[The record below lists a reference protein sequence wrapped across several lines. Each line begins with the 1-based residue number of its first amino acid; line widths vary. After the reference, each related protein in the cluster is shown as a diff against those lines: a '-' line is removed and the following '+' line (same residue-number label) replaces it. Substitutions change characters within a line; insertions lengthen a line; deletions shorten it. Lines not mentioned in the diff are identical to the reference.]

1 MIKYVSG
8 GSEWLDVHSYPGS
21 TPYINTSQPSTGML
35 RMHPSFSNGRLE
47 VYDGSQWQ
55 EIGNGH
61 AEIDL
66 NHQAKE
72 VMSWAR
78 DKMHAEKRLAN
89 LIEQHPGLKELH
101 DKFEMMR
108 VLCEQEEK
116 NEMV

>member
-1 MIKYVSG
+1 MIKHING
-8 GSEWLDVHSYPGS
+8 GSEWLDVHSYQGN
-21 TPYINTSQPSTGML
+21 TPYINTSQPSTGMI
-35 RMHPSFSNGRLE
+35 RMHPSFGRME
-47 VYDGSQWQ
+47 VYDGSQWL
-55 EIGNGH
+55 EIGNGT

-66 NHQAKE
+66 SRNAKE